1 MKRNVTLYTLCKL
14 DLNRLFEEYLI
25 QDTFTLEKPTTV
37 SWRDN
42 FQLMSII
49 AASYQLPSMRYI
61 QFVFMVT
68 DYAVYISHFVR
79 HFFKERQ
86 KKSVHIFIK
95 KLTQTG
101 DVKFCTL
108 KYSKIPLC
116 TLYTQKVI
124 SDEVIVFWRAFARL
138 TDKKNNHK
146 HKTYIEHV

>member
-1 MKRNVTLYTLCKL
+1 MPCTFHTLL
-14 DLNRLFEEYLI
+14 DIFLR
-25 QDTFTLEKPTTV
+25 
-37 SWRDN
+37 RD
-42 FQLMSII
+42 
-49 AASYQLPSMRYI
+49 
-61 QFVFMVT
+61 
-68 DYAVYISHFVR
+68 
-79 HFFKERQ
+79 K

-138 TDKKNNHK
+138 TDKKK
-146 HKTYIEHV
+146 QP

>member
-1 MKRNVTLYTLCKL
+1 
-14 DLNRLFEEYLI
+14 
-25 QDTFTLEKPTTV
+25 
-37 SWRDN
+37 
-42 FQLMSII
+42 
-49 AASYQLPSMRYI
+49 MRYI

-68 DYAVYISHFVR
+68 DYAVYISHVVR

-86 KKSVHIFIK
+86 KKAYTFLLK
-95 KLTQTG
+95 KLAQTG

-138 TDKKNNHK
+138 TDKK
-146 HKTYIEHV
+146 KTTINTKRTLNMCEFGSALSVKWVVKQR